1 MKRRYLF
8 PLLYIATDAFSML
21 FFNIS
26 HVIPVLISLPSVPSS
41 FVMRIVS
48 RTLNAP
54 TDPAYFAYFVVMG
67 TILQMFL
74 LGLVWELLVDKI
86 HKLLDRKPVAA

>member
-8 PLLYIATDAFSML
+8 PLLYIVADASAL
-21 FFNIS
+21 LWLN
-26 HVIPVLISLPSVPSS
+26 VIPVIPFLISSVSIPSG
-41 FVMRIVS
+41 FVMQFIS
-48 RTLNAP
+48 RTLHTP
-54 TDPAYFAYFVVMG
+54 TDPTYFAYFVGVG

-86 HKLLDRKPVAA
+86 QKLSVRKPVAA

>member
-8 PLLYIATDAFSML
+8 PLLYIIADAFAML
-21 FFNIS
+21 WLNLTPI
-26 HVIPVLISLPSVPSS
+26 IPVLISSLSIPSS

-48 RTLNAP
+48 RTLNASIDP
-54 TDPAYFAYFVVMG
+54 TYFAYFVGAG

-74 LGLVWELLVDKI
+74 IGLVWELFVDKI
-86 HKLLDRKPVAA
+86 HSLVDRKRLAA